1 MWIKTLILTI
11 RMLPSKAKS
20 ELYSVLDDPQEN
32 FNVARKP
39 DNAEVLENEL
49 CELKNTIRDEGSTA
63 NKLLVHCLH
72 CFLCLYC
79 LNTI

>member
-39 DNAEVLENEL
+39 DNAEVLEKEL
-49 CELKNTIRDEGSTA
+49 CELKNAIRDGGSTA
-63 NKLLVHCLH
+63 Q
-72 CFLCLYC
+72 
-79 LNTI
+79 